1 MKPEFI
7 YFDLDNTLLDHTS
20 AEAEAQKVTYRQYTE
35 LQKVSMEEWLRT
47 YAEINHALWQKYQMD
62 DIDREELQ
70 LARFRDSMLKLRM
83 DPSQSGEIGV
93 AYMGHYRN
101 YWNWID
107 GARQAIE
114 KVSGRIGTGII
125 TNGFRETQQ
134 KKYEV
139 LELNRYCSQFLISE
153 DVGKM
158 KPHPEVFDRAT
169 EMAGVTRES
178 ILYVGDSYS
187 SDIVGGRN
195 AGWKTAWY
203 TAFSTTTPERESADF
218 RFGSFDQLLTWLR
231 I

>member
-20 AEAEAQKVTYRQYTE
+20 AENEAQKVTYRQYTE
-35 LQKVSMEEWLRT
+35 LQMVPIAEWLHT
-47 YAEINHALWQKYQMD
+47 YAEINHALWQQYQMD

-70 LARFRDSMLKLRM
+70 LARFRDSMLKLGL
-83 DPSQSGEIGV
+83 DPSQSSEIGA

-114 KVSGRIGTGII
+114 EVSGRIGTGII

-158 KPHPEVFDRAT
+158 KPHPEVFDQAT
-169 EMAGVTRES
+169 EMAGVKREN

-203 TAFSTTTPERESADF
+203 TAFSTPTPDRESADF
-218 RFGSFDQLLTWLR
+218 RFSSFDQLLTWLR